1 MPANRPLQILTI
13 LLLITSTMIFA
24 QNEKTTIIPAKDA
37 KWWKEAV
44 VYQIYPRSFKDSDG
58 DGVGDLKGIIS
69 QLDYVKSLGIDAVW
83 LNPIYASPNDDNGY
97 DISNYREIMSDFGT
111 MEDFDLLMKE
121 MHKRGIRL
129 IMDLVVNHSSDEHEW
144 FKQSRSSRDNPYRD
158 YYHWWPAEKGK
169 PPYRWSFFDVNS
181 DAWKYDA
188 QTDSYYLHYFSQK
201 QPDLN
206 WENPQVRNEV
216 YDIMRF
222 WLDKGIDGFRMDAFQ
237 FASKDTTWPELPK
250 GYEKDIIKYYG
261 VGPHLHEYLQEMNR
275 EVFSKYNIMTVAEG
289 AGSSPADALK
299 FVDPDRKELNIAYHF
314 ESVDIGKHLSDFGL
328 VKYKDIFSS
337 YDDEF
342 KDKGWLAIFLANHD
356 QPRMV
361 SKFGTDTPEFRE
373 ISSKMLSTF
382 IMTMRGTPF
391 YYNGDELGMTNIR
404 FDSINEYQDL
414 ATRNKYISLKNKGG
428 DLQAFLEGE
437 KQTSRDNSRTPFQWN
452 STQNAGFTTGTPW
465 LKVNPNYKTI
475 NADYEEKDSN
485 SVLNYFR
492 KLVQLRKQNPI
503 LVYGAYTLLDR
514 ENPNVYAYTRELNG
528 KKLLVLLNFTDKTA
542 NYNLNF
548 ELGKHTIVLDNYN
561 DYKKAENN
569 LLRPYEAMIIN
580 FE

>member
-1 MPANRPLQILTI
+1 
-13 LLLITSTMIFA
+13 
-24 QNEKTTIIPAKDA
+24 
-37 KWWKEAV
+37 
-44 VYQIYPRSFKDSDG
+44 
-58 DGVGDLKGIIS
+58 
-69 QLDYVKSLGIDAVW
+69 
-83 LNPIYASPNDDNGY
+83 
-97 DISNYREIMSDFGT
+97 
-111 MEDFDLLMKE
+111 
-121 MHKRGIRL
+121 
-129 IMDLVVNHSSDEHEW
+129 
-144 FKQSRSSRDNPYRD
+144 
-158 YYHWWPAEKGK
+158 
-169 PPYRWSFFDVNS
+169 
-181 DAWKYDA
+181 
-188 QTDSYYLHYFSQK
+188 
-201 QPDLN
+201 
-206 WENPQVRNEV
+206 
-216 YDIMRF
+216 
-222 WLDKGIDGFRMDAFQ
+222 
-237 FASKDTTWPELPK
+237 
-250 GYEKDIIKYYG
+250 
-261 VGPHLHEYLQEMNR
+261 
-275 EVFSKYNIMTVAEG
+275 
-289 AGSSPADALK
+289 
-299 FVDPDRKELNIAYHF
+299 
-314 ESVDIGKHLSDFGL
+314 
-328 VKYKDIFSS
+328 
-337 YDDEF
+337 
-342 KDKGWLAIFLANHD
+342 
-356 QPRMV
+356 
-361 SKFGTDTPEFRE
+361 
-373 ISSKMLSTF
+373 
-382 IMTMRGTPF
+382 MRGTPF